1 MSAGKPLVLKRIA
14 GGMGIEVSGGRLG
27 QGVTRRT
34 LEGALHAAFIEVG
47 LVDTLEDAVSLSA
60 FEQAE
65 MIDALLMESPTQIV
79 DGIECQ

>member
-1 MSAGKPLVLKRIA
+1 MSAGRPLVIKRIA
-14 GGMGIEVSGGRLG
+14 GGMGVEVSGGRLT

-47 LVDTLEDAVSLSA
+47 LLDSLDDGSGLSA
-60 FEQAE
+60 FEQTE

-79 DGIECQ
+79 DGVECQ